1 MPVYITYIDII
12 KIEIVS
18 SHGPVPLKFFILK
31 IHYATPSPV
40 CSVPLFHVCSELSQP
55 LQRAYTHPEEGG
67 GGAHLSSTGVKLAGQ
82 RFDRV

>member
-55 LQRAYTHPEEGG
+55 LQRAFTHPEKGG
-67 GGAHLSSTGVKLAGQ
+67 GHRSSTGVKLAGQ

>member
-55 LQRAYTHPEEGG
+55 LQRAFTHPEKGG
-67 GGAHLSSTGVKLAGQ
+67 GHLSSTGVKLAGQ